1 MSRPA
6 KDVFFDCSPLLGVEK
21 NPAVQERERFM
32 LVKGM
37 KVIIVSRTEQI
48 VRFVA
53 NVYKGKHIIL
63 LYNIYLHANFRQLE
77 SDSTSFLQF

>member
-1 MSRPA
+1 
-6 KDVFFDCSPLLGVEK
+6 
-21 NPAVQERERFM
+21 M

-37 KVIIVSRTEQI
+37 KVIIVSRIVQI

-63 LYNIYLHANFRQLE
+63 LYNIYLHANFSQLE